1 MANQRTDA
9 AGTHQDEAKRLVQK
23 KASNNQSLT
32 VTPSRL
38 GEKLSSNNVLKDQP
52 DKSRLSLASS
62 ALPNHISSNEKLDV
76 KLARKLF
83 ESFSYCLRGDKAF
96 DMALQALDILKN
108 TFGCQKATL
117 YPLDFYVVRATT
129 HNLNKERQKCIHQV
143 EFADRSDNSSMR
155 LAAICKDESELCKA
169 VLFSSLQDLEDDIII
184 SEDGT
189 KFAMLMR

>member
-9 AGTHQDEAKRLVQK
+9 AGTHQEEAKRLVQK
-23 KASNNQSLT
+23 KASNNQALT

-38 GEKLSSNNVLKDQP
+38 GEKLSSKDQP

-62 ALPNHISSNEKLDV
+62 ALPNHISSNEKIEI
-76 KLARKLF
+76 KFARKLL

-96 DMALQALDILKN
+96 DLVLQALDILKN
-108 TFGCQKATL
+108 VFGCQKATL
-117 YPLDFYVVRATT
+117 YPLDFYVVKATT
-129 HNLNKERQKCIHQV
+129 QNLNKERQKCLHQV
-143 EFADRSDNSSMR
+143 EFSDKSDNSSMR

-169 VLFSSLQDLEDDIII
+169 VLFSSLQELEDDILI

-189 KFAMLMR
+189 KFAILMR